1 MRAFVAS
8 EDGPDD
14 ATEDAADEEV
24 VVQAALAILKTWLAE
39 ISPQSVGLL
48 SVGYWHAQWRGGST
62 PRSGML

>member
-1 MRAFVAS
+1 VRAFVAS

-14 ATEDAADEEV
+14 SADEEV

-48 SVGYWHAQWRGGST
+48 SVGYWHAQRRGGST